1 MTMTVQA
8 VFENGVLRP
17 LIPLGLSD
25 GQQVQVLVATE
36 SEIGAESLQE
46 TLSEEEFEAALDELS
61 AGLDDLPPLPASAIS
76 REGIYEG
83 L

>member
-1 MTMTVQA
+1 MTVPA

-17 LIPLGLSD
+17 LTPLGLLN

-36 SEIGAESLQE
+36 LEISAESLQE
-46 TLSEEEFEAALDELS
+46 TLSEEEYEAALDELS
-61 AGLDDLPPLPASAIS
+61 AGLDDVPPLPDSAIT

-83 L
+83 G